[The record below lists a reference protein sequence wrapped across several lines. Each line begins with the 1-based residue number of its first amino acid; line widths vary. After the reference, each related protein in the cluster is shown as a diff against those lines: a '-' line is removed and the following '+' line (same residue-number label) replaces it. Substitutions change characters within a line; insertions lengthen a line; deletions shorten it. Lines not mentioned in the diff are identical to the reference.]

1 MNLIL
6 FEHIK
11 RRLIANFAFRLARWR
26 HDSKTELIA
35 MNILYYTYVYSATK
49 VLKYRFLSTAV

>member
-11 RRLIANFAFRLARWR
+11 CRLIANFVFRLARWR

-35 MNILYYTYVYSATK
+35 INILYNTYVYSATMI
-49 VLKYRFLSTAV
+49 LKYRFFSTAV